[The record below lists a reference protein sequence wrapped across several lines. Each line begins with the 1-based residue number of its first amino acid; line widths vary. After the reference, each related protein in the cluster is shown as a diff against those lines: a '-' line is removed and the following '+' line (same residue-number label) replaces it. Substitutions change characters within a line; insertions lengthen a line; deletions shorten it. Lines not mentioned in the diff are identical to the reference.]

1 MKVSWIKITNSGTRA
16 WLVQEYLSVFAKGW
30 REDAG
35 RIKRHAWHNADG
47 RCSGLACD
55 RSNVTVVH
63 LSVVGGLQIQ
73 TRLSS
78 FAEREEQ
85 VARRTSQER
94 VNPFW
99 HWNDY
104 MISIPS
110 SSKTTSALQ
119 RMPMMIV
126 QMLQHAP
133 YWFRV
138 LGWRGKSMLCSIAC
152 SEAFVETRPGGP
164 FVPMSMSVTLH
175 VDNEGKH
182 ASWSGGSSAWDRLP
196 KQVSGKS
203 MKTLVIHRWVL
214 CLFTWQLR

>member
-1 MKVSWIKITNSGTRA
+1 MRYSDIPRYCNLQIGHVHVIYGSDVHTSATANKMKVSWIKITNSGTRA

-35 RIKRHAWHNADG
+35 RRNRHAWHNADG

-63 LSVVGGLQIQ
+63 LSVVQGLQIQ
-73 TRLSS
+73 TRLNS

-99 HWNDY
+99 HWNNY

-110 SSKTTSALQ
+110 SSNTTSALQ

-138 LGWRGKSMLCSIAC
+138 LGWRDKKHVVQHCMFRSIC
-152 SEAFVETRPGGP
+152 RDSTWRTIYV
-164 FVPMSMSVTLH
+164 H
-175 VDNEGKH
+175 VYVCHIARG
-182 ASWSGGSSAWDRLP
+182 
-196 KQVSGKS
+196 
-203 MKTLVIHRWVL
+203 
-214 CLFTWQLR
+214 